1 MSWKLVYNS
10 YKAKSLIEKE
20 INPNEIL
27 EIILEEEFLKS
38 YKQLYLNC
46 K

>member
-1 MSWKLVYNS
+1 MSWKLVYDS

-27 EIILEEEFLKS
+27 EIILKEEIKVIPKEL
-38 YKQLYLNC
+38 
-46 K
+46 